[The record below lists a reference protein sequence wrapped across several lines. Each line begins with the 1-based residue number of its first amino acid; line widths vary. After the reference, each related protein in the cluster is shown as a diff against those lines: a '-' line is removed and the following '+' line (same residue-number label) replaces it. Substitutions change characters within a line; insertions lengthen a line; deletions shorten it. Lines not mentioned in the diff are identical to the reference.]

1 MRGRGDIERSKT
13 EIRRII
19 SFVAASFM
27 SSASLRIS
35 SARPRQCS
43 GSLMDDD
50 SGLGSNLAGR
60 ALLGRPAE
68 RRLNLPQC
76 LVGERQQGN
85 YRVSDV
91 AFARSLVRST
101 RVKGA
106 PHDKEG
112 LLCAIGVSGLTH
124 VSVASE

>member
-1 MRGRGDIERSKT
+1 MRGRSDIERSKT

-60 ALLGRPAE
+60 ALLGRPLRPQLLTLTLDPQRLAE
-68 RRLNLPQC
+68 RRLSLPLC

-112 LLCAIGVSGLTH
+112 LL
-124 VSVASE
+124 